1 MTPQHRAVIMASF
14 VVLAW
19 ATVATAFKIA
29 LSGMSTVLLLLIA
42 SIVTL
47 IISFIEVIRGGKLKT
62 VFVSLRDKRGVALSM
77 LMGLLNPFLYYL
89 ILFKA
94 YSLLPAQIAQPIN
107 FSWQII
113 LILLLAIV
121 MKERLKTITML
132 GVTVSFVGVILLSTN
147 NSASVDG
154 VLSVTGIVL
163 TIISTFIWASYW
175 ILSLKSK
182 DGPVVG
188 LFKNFFFGTLYLL
201 IFIAISPESLS
212 FNGVSILS
220 GNVPE
225 LKYVIAAVYTGCFEM
240 GITFILWGK
249 ALKLATNKAILTQ
262 ITYLAPVISLF
273 IIHFILEEKIGLFT
287 VIGLSLIITGL
298 LISSIRRSSQISG

>member
-1 MTPQHRAVIMASF
+1 MALF

-19 ATVATAFKIA
+19 STVATAFKIA

-42 SIVTL
+42 SFVTL
-47 IISFIEVIRGGKLKT
+47 LISFIGVIIKGEWEIVSASLKDIREVT
-62 VFVSLRDKRGVALSM
+62 FSM
-77 LMGLLNPFLYYL
+77 LMGLLNPFVYYL

-113 LILLLAIV
+113 LILLLAVV
-121 MKERLKTITML
+121 MKERLRAITML
-132 GVTVSFVGVILLSTN
+132 GVTVSFVGVVLLSTN
-147 NSASVDG
+147 NSASADG
-154 VLSVTGIVL
+154 ILSLTGIIL

-201 IFIAISPESLS
+201 LFVIISPESLS
-212 FNGVSILS
+212 FNGISILS
-220 GNVPE
+220 GNLPE
-225 LKYVIAAVYTGCFEM
+225 LKPLIAAVYTGCFEM
-240 GITFILWGK
+240 GITFILWGR

-273 IIHFILEEKIGLFT
+273 IIHFVLGEKIGLFT
-287 VIGLSLIITGL
+287 VLGLSLIIAGL
-298 LISSIRRSSQISG
+298 LINSIWK

>member
-1 MTPQHRAVIMASF
+1 MSLQSRAVIMASF

-19 ATVATAFKIA
+19 STVATAFKIA

-42 SIVTL
+42 SLVTL
-47 IISFIEVIRGGKLKT
+47 IISFIGVVRGGEWKT
-62 VFVSLRDKRGVALSM
+62 VSASLKDVREVAFSM

-121 MKERLKTITML
+121 MKERLKAITML
-132 GVTVSFVGVILLSTN
+132 GVTVSFAGVILLSTN
-147 NSASVDG
+147 NSASIDG
-154 VLSVTGIVL
+154 VLSIAGIVL
-163 TIISTFIWASYW
+163 TIVSTFIWASYW

-182 DGPVVG
+182 DGPVAG

-201 IFIAISPESLS
+201 IFVAISPASLS
-212 FNGVSILS
+212 FNGNSILS
-220 GNVPE
+220 GNLPA
-225 LKYVIAAVYTGCFEM
+225 LKPLIAAVYTGCFEM

-273 IIHFILEEKIGLFT
+273 LIHFILKEDIGLFT
-287 VIGLSLIITGL
+287 VIGLSLIIAGL
-298 LISSIRRSSQISG
+298 LISSMRRSLQT